1 MTLGPKAQLYVLV
14 VSAGGLAVLLR
25 CIDSLFQHPIKS
37 GWLILAALTLFSGLF
52 TIKVPKLQARLS
64 VSETFVFASVLLF
77 GPCAGTLTVALDI
90 LIASS
95 LRFKHRPQEPIRVVF
110 NVSAASV
117 SIWAAGQIFYA
128 LAGVQP
134 LSETQGTETTVRLPD
149 IFLPLVAL
157 ATSYFVFN
165 SVFVALALAL
175 EKTANAF
182 VIWRNNFLWLSVNY
196 FGSASVAAL
205 LVSYTRTVDLTVLV
219 MIGPLLLISYLTFK
233 TSFNRIDDAT
243 RHVEEVDRLYLST
256 IETLATAIDAKD
268 QVTHGHI
275 RRVQRQTL
283 TLARELGLKEES
295 QLKAL
300 EAAALLHDTGKL
312 VVPEHI
318 LNKPGKLS
326 AGEFERM
333 KMHAAAGADI
343 LSAISFPYPV
353 VPIVRHHHEN
363 WDGSGYPDG
372 LRGTDIPIGARILA
386 VIDCFDA
393 LTSDRP
399 YRRRLSDAEAM
410 EILMQ
415 RRGSMYDPL
424 VVDTFAALKDRLPDA
439 LILEN
444 AIETSARRRT
454 TEQDTKGHDKAHQTS
469 RRFVDDDFVRA
480 GQTVLTSLL
489 HATSANLAVL
499 YLRDYNSD
507 EAFSAVISPS
517 SALTPDS
524 NVMALGSG
532 VTGWV
537 IANGRA
543 MVNAD
548 AGLDFRTTVAPK
560 NLDRCTAVP
569 LIADGETVGALAC
582 YLDNPRGFGDRE
594 VAVMEKIA
602 STFDTQP
609 LQDLVKRVIA
619 RVSRTSP
626 ARSIH

>member
-1 MTLGPKAQLYVLV
+1 MTLGPKAQLYVV
-14 VSAGGLAVLLR
+14 AVSAAGFAVLFDCITSLLR
-25 CIDSLFQHPIKS
+25 HPIGS
-37 GWLILAALTLFSGLF
+37 DWLILAGLTLFSGFF

-77 GPCAGTLTVALDI
+77 GTCAGTLTVALDI
-90 LIASS
+90 LVAS
-95 LRFKHRPQEPIRVVF
+95 LRFRHRSREPIRVVF
-110 NVSAASV
+110 NVCAAAV
-117 SIWAAGQIFYA
+117 SIWAAGHIFFG
-128 LAGVQP
+128 LSGISP
-134 LSETQGTETTVRLPD
+134 LSEATVRLPEF
-149 IFLPLVAL
+149 FLPLIAL

-175 EKTANAF
+175 ERTANAF
-182 VIWRNNFLWLSVNY
+182 TIWKNNFLWLSVNY
-196 FGSASVAAL
+196 FGGASVAAL
-205 LVSYTRTVDLTVLV
+205 LVSYTQTVDLTVLGI
-219 MIGPLLLISYLTFK
+219 IGPLLIISYLTFK
-233 TSFNRIDDAT
+233 TSFSRIDDAS
-243 RHVEEVDRLYLST
+243 RHVEEVNRLYLST

-275 RRVQRQTL
+275 RRVQRHTL
-283 TLARELGLKEES
+283 ALARELGLKDET

-318 LNKPGKLS
+318 LNKPGRLS

-333 KMHAAAGADI
+333 KLHAAAGADI

-399 YRRRLSDAEAM
+399 YRRRLSDREAM
-410 EILMQ
+410 DILMQ
-415 RRGSMYDPL
+415 RRGTMYDPL
-424 VVDTFAALKDRLPDA
+424 IVDTFAAVKEVLDA
-439 LILEN
+439 AASDDSTYEASEIHR
-444 AIETSARRRT
+444 ETDEARATPVVRR
-454 TEQDTKGHDKAHQTS
+454 H
-469 RRFVDDDFVRA
+469 VDDDFVRA
-480 GQTVLTSLL
+480 GQTVLESLL
-489 HATSANLAVL
+489 EATSATLAML

-507 EAFSAVISPS
+507 QSFAAVVSPS
-517 SALTPDS
+517 VGKEYEA
-524 NVMALGSG
+524 NAMALGSG

-537 IANGRA
+537 MANGRA

-548 AGLDFRTTVAPK
+548 AALDFGTGPSPK
-560 NLDRCTAVP
+560 VNRCASVP
-569 LIADGETVGALAC
+569 LFVDGETVGALAC
-582 YLDNPRGFGDRE
+582 YIDNARGFGERE

-602 STFDTQP
+602 ATFATQP
-609 LQDLVKRVIA
+609 LQDLIRRAIA
-619 RVSRTSP
+619 KV
-626 ARSIH
+626 ARATAVRSVH

>member
-1 MTLGPKAQLYVLV
+1 MTLGPKAQLYVLL
-14 VSAGGLAVLLR
+14 VSAGGLAVLFN
-25 CIDSLFQHPIKS
+25 CISSLVQHPVGS
-37 GWLILAALTLFSGLF
+37 DWLILAALTLFSGSF

-77 GPCAGTLTVALDI
+77 GTCAGTLTVALDI
-90 LIASS
+90 LVAS
-95 LRFKHRPQEPIRVVF
+95 LRFKHKFKEPIRVVF
-110 NVSAASV
+110 NVCAAAV
-117 SIWAAGQIFYA
+117 SIWAAGHIFFA
-128 LAGVQP
+128 LAQVQP
-134 LSETQGTETTVRLPD
+134 LSESTVRLPD
-149 IFLPLVAL
+149 ILLPLIAL

-165 SVFVALALAL
+165 SFFVAVALAL
-175 EKTANAF
+175 EKNANAF
-182 VIWRNNFLWLSVNY
+182 VIWKNNFLWLSVNY
-196 FGSASVAAL
+196 FGGASVAAL
-205 LVSYTRTVDLTVLV
+205 LVSYTQTVDLTVLGI
-219 MIGPLLLISYLTFK
+219 IGPLLVISYLTFK
-233 TSFNRIDDAT
+233 TSFSRIDDAT
-243 RHVEEVDRLYLST
+243 RHVEEVNRLYLST

-275 RRVQRQTL
+275 RRVQRQAL
-283 TLARELGLKEES
+283 GLATELGVKDES

-333 KMHAAAGADI
+333 KLHAAAGADI

-399 YRRRLSDAEAM
+399 YRRRLSDTEAM

-415 RRGSMYDPL
+415 RRGTMYDPL
-424 VVDTFAALKDRLPDA
+424 IVDTFAAVRHKLADISVGIDNFARDSSRGRSFEHDTARANVGQSQRL
-439 LILEN
+439 I
-444 AIETSARRRT
+444 
-454 TEQDTKGHDKAHQTS
+454 
-469 RRFVDDDFVRA
+469 DDDFARA
-480 GQTVLTSLL
+480 SQTVLTSLKD
-489 HATSANLAVL
+489 ATSATVTML
-499 YLRDYNSD
+499 YLRDYDLD
-507 EAFSAVISPS
+507 EAFCVAVSPGLS
-517 SALTPDS
+517 KPFES
-524 NVMALGSG
+524 NAMALGAG

-548 AGLDFRTTVAPK
+548 AALDFIGRAAVA
-560 NLDRCTAVP
+560 NVTRCTAIP
-569 LIADGETVGALAC
+569 LIVEGEPVGALVC
-582 YLDNPRGFGDRE
+582 YIDNPRGFGDRE

-602 STFDTQP
+602 STFDSQP
-609 LQDLVKRVIA
+609 LQVLIRRVVA
-619 RVSRTSP
+619 RVARATP
-626 ARSIH
+626 TRSIH